1 MAATQTATLTA
12 PATTTARPALVGPGL
27 VAVAVAAAAT
37 VVVALVAGA
46 AGVGFVSRGE
56 AIPPAGFAVMT
67 AMLAVPALL
76 LAAGLRRWAARPRR
90 TWVRGTVALTVLSLA
105 APFVLRTDAASVAVL
120 MLTHVVAAAIVI
132 PVIAARLR

>member
-12 PATTTARPALVGPGL
+12 PATTRPALVVPGL
-27 VAVAVAAAAT
+27 VAVAAAAAAT

-46 AGVGFVSRGE
+46 AGVDFVSQGK

-67 AMLAVPALL
+67 AMLAVPALV

-90 TWVRGTVALTVLSLA
+90 TWVRTTVTLTVLSLA
-105 APFVLRTDAASVAVL
+105 APFVLHTDAASVAVL
-120 MLTHVVAAAIVI
+120 MLAHLVAAAVVI
-132 PVIAARLR
+132 PAIAARLR